1 MPNKLK
7 AKINN
12 KILKWARTECNMT
25 EEYVAEKLKISITTL
40 ECWEIGEEQPTIAEL
55 RELATLYRQ
64 LLAVFYMSKEPI
76 STKQKFTDYRTISN
90 SSECYEMSP
99 ELTFE
104 VREAIYNRNNMIEL
118 KSELEEE
125 IDNFDIHIKQSEKHK
140 DIYNYIIQKLNID
153 FNKVYALKNINE
165 KFNYYRNIMENNG
178 IIVYQAKETNIK
190 EMRGMALY
198 FDKLPIIILNRKD
211 SYTARIFSIF
221 HELIHLTLRTSS
233 LCDMIEDVKNNNDNS
248 IEFFCNSI
256 AGEILVPE
264 KVIIENLPYDE
275 NKIKKIASRQGISKD
290 VFIRRLF
297 DLKIISFDEYI
308 NKLSKYKKEFE
319 EIQKK
324 KKSSGFVSPVN
335 DTVSVVGKNYTRTVL
350 KAYNENKI
358 TFNEISEYLNIKLKH
373 YDNLITK
380 VIIE

>member
-12 KILKWARTECNMT
+12 KILKWARTECNMN
-25 EEYVAEKLKISITTL
+25 EEYVCEKLKIPVSTL
-40 ECWEIGEEQPTIAEL
+40 ESWEKGEEQPTIAEL
-55 RELATLYRQ
+55 RELAKIYRQ

-90 SSECYEMSP
+90 NSEYSEMSP

-104 VREAIYNRNNMIEL
+104 IREAIYNRNNMIEL
-118 KSELEEE
+118 KEELKEK
-125 IDNFDIHIKQSEKHK
+125 IDKFDIHIKQSDRPKE
-140 DIYNYIIQKLNID
+140 ICEYIIQQLNIN
-153 FNKVYALKNINE
+153 FNIVHEMKNMNE
-165 KFNYYRNIMENNG
+165 KFNYYRNIMEDNG
-178 IIVYQAKETNIK
+178 ILVYQAKEIDIK

-211 SYTARIFSIF
+211 SYTARIFSLF

-233 LCDMIEDVKNNNDNS
+233 ICDMIEDVNNNDT
-248 IEFFCNSI
+248 ELFCNSI

-275 NKIKKIASRQGISKD
+275 NKIKRLATRHGISKD

-297 DLKIISFDEYI
+297 DLKIISFEEYI
-308 NKLSKYKKEFE
+308 NKLNKYKKEFE

-373 YDNLITK
+373 YDNLIAR

>member
-12 KILKWARTECNMT
+12 KILKWARTECNMN
-25 EEYVAEKLKISITTL
+25 EEYVCEKLKIPVSTL
-40 ECWEIGEEQPTIAEL
+40 ESWEKGEEQPTIAEL
-55 RELATLYRQ
+55 RELAKIYRQ

-90 SSECYEMSP
+90 NSEYSEMSP

-104 VREAIYNRNNMIEL
+104 IREAIYNRNNMIEL
-118 KSELEEE
+118 KEELKEK
-125 IDNFDIHIKQSEKHK
+125 IDKFDIHIKQSDRPKE
-140 DIYNYIIQKLNID
+140 ICEYIIQQLNIN
-153 FNKVYALKNINE
+153 FNIVYEMKNMNE
-165 KFNYYRNIMENNG
+165 KFNYYRNIMEDNG
-178 IIVYQAKETNIK
+178 ILVYQAKEIDIK

-211 SYTARIFSIF
+211 SYTARIFSLF

-233 LCDMIEDVKNNNDNS
+233 ICDMIEDVNNNDT
-248 IEFFCNSI
+248 ELFCNSI

-264 KVIIENLPYDE
+264 KVIIENLLYDE
-275 NKIKKIASRQGISKD
+275 NKIKRLATRHGISKD

-297 DLKIISFDEYI
+297 DLKIISFEEYI
-308 NKLSKYKKEFE
+308 NKLNKYKKEFE

-350 KAYNENKI
+350 KAYNEHKI

-373 YDNLITK
+373 YDNLIAK

>member
-12 KILKWARTECNMT
+12 KILKWARTECNMN
-25 EEYVAEKLKISITTL
+25 EEYVCEKLKIPVSTL
-40 ECWEIGEEQPTIAEL
+40 KSWEKGEEQPTIAEL
-55 RELATLYRQ
+55 RELAKIYRQ

-90 SSECYEMSP
+90 NSEYSEMSP

-104 VREAIYNRNNMIEL
+104 IREAIYNRNNMIEL
-118 KSELEEE
+118 KEELKEK
-125 IDNFDIHIKQSEKHK
+125 IDKFDIHIKQSDRPKE
-140 DIYNYIIQKLNID
+140 ICEYIIQQLNIN
-153 FNKVYALKNINE
+153 FNIVYEMKNMNE
-165 KFNYYRNIMENNG
+165 KFNYYRNIMEDNG
-178 IIVYQAKETNIK
+178 ILVYQAKEIDIK

-211 SYTARIFSIF
+211 SYTARIFSLF

-233 LCDMIEDVKNNNDNS
+233 ICDMIEDVNNNAT
-248 IEFFCNSI
+248 ELFCNSI

-275 NKIKKIASRQGISKD
+275 NKIKRLAISHGISKD

-297 DLKIISFDEYI
+297 DLKIISFEEYI
-308 NKLSKYKKEFE
+308 NKLNKYKKEFE

-373 YDNLITK
+373 YDNLIAK